1 MRYSK
6 QRETIYDVVCSTKCH
21 PNAEWVYNEV
31 RKVIPDISLGTVYR
45 NLNSLVDARRLD
57 SLETALKEV
66 HFDGD
71 MSVHAHFVCD
81 KCCKIYDMAIQAQV
95 QSPKGFEVSH
105 EKHIYYG
112 LCKDCNK
119 AEAK

>member
-6 QRETIYDVVCSTKCH
+6 QRETIYEVVRSTKCN

-31 RKVIPDISLGTVYR
+31 RKVIPDVSLGTVYR
-45 NLNSLVDARRLD
+45 NLNSLVEARRLD

-71 MSVHAHFVCD
+71 MSIHAHFVCD
-81 KCCKIYDMAIQAQV
+81 KCSKIYDMAIKADV
-95 QSPKGFEVSH
+95 EKPEGFTVSH

-112 LCKDCNK
+112 VCKDCGNG
-119 AEAK
+119 

>member
-6 QRETIYDVVCSTKCH
+6 QRETIYDVVCSTKSH

-31 RKVIPDISLGTVYR
+31 RKSIPDVSLGTVYR

-66 HFDGD
+66 RFDGD

-81 KCCKIYDMAIQAQV
+81 KCCKIYDMAISA
-95 QSPKGFEVSH
+95 KGDKPEGFMVSH

-112 LCKDCNK
+112 ICKDCCNND
-119 AEAK
+119 

>member
-6 QRETIYDVVCSTKCH
+6 QRETIYEVVCSTKCH

-31 RKVIPDISLGTVYR
+31 RKVIPDVSLGTVYR
-45 NLNSLVDARRLD
+45 NLNSLVEARRLD

-66 HFDGD
+66 RFDGD

-81 KCCKIYDMAIQAQV
+81 KCCKIYDMAIQAKV
-95 QSPKGFEVSH
+95 HRPDGFNVSH

-112 LCKDCNK
+112 LCKDCNN
-119 AEAK
+119 AEIK